1 MRVRKATIAGVGV
14 NPSALAILDLDRG
27 TEVPYEVELSL
38 GDLRPDF
45 FRLYADWLADMREFP
60 DPDDEIEERLRALRW
75 PSLGVLV
82 EVEPA
87 LFAIVMLVL
96 GKEVLADLEHGR
108 DALVQ
113 VQYVPRPAD
122 EVELRGRR
130 IVMRGHAIALPVRS
144 SGAGVMAG
152 RAAGSA

>member
-1 MRVRKATIAGVGV
+1 MRVRKATIAGVGI
-14 NPSALAILDLDRG
+14 NPNALAIFDLDVG
-27 TEVPYEVELSL
+27 TEVPYELELSL
-38 GDLRPDF
+38 GDLRPEF
-45 FRLYADWLADMREFP
+45 FRIYADWLADMREFP
-60 DPDDEIEERLRALRW
+60 DPDDEIEDRLRALRW

-87 LFAIVMLVL
+87 LFAVVMLVL

-113 VQYVPRPAD
+113 VQWVPRPAD

-130 IVMRGHAIALPVRS
+130 IVMRGTAIALPVRHADS
-144 SGAGVMAG
+144 GVMAN